1 MSNQGATLHGV
12 VCKIF
17 TNEPD
22 DYFERSFPSFSERAL
37 GHDQR
42 DAGPNAIAD
51 AASAHAGDRDL
62 ADLQLIQGEAATVG
76 CTVVWRGASN
86 PP

>member
-1 MSNQGATLHGV
+1 MLNQGATLQGV

-17 TNEPD
+17 TKEPD

-42 DAGPNAIAD
+42 DARTECNRRCSFGTR
-51 AASAHAGDRDL
+51 GDRDL

>member
-1 MSNQGATLHGV
+1 MSNQGATLRGV

-22 DYFERSFPSFSERAL
+22 DYSSVLSPRFRREPWATTSEM
-37 GHDQR
+37 H
-42 DAGPNAIAD
+42 GPNAIAD

>member
-17 TNEPD
+17 TKEPD
-22 DYFERSFPSFSERAL
+22 DYFERSFPSFSEPWATTSEM
-37 GHDQR
+37 H
-42 DAGPNAIAD
+42 GPNAIAD